1 MAMRD
6 SAMDI
11 GPLLEALAV
20 RQPAAPAIHAPG
32 RTPLR
37 YAELGSQ
44 VRYVREHLGHWGI
57 GKGDVVVG
65 AVPSRPEMALACAT
79 VPAATAFAPLASTLT
94 AEVYCELLQ
103 RLRPKAFLVP
113 AQADHPA
120 RIAARQCAIA
130 ELVLRP
136 DPSAPAGTFSI
147 DLAREQPSLTRS
159 QSVPS
164 EWALII
170 QTSGTTGRAKLV
182 PVSRNR
188 LVLNARQ
195 QASWLQFSTSD
206 VGCHLLPLHH
216 TLGLS
221 SGLMLPLLAGA
232 SVVCLPE
239 SDIDGFYTLLNEH
252 RITWLP
258 AAFSHYPAL
267 LRRAAAFP
275 EAVANNTLRC
285 LRVAAGRL
293 APEEVERIEQ
303 TFRVPLLS
311 AFSMTEAFTI
321 THEPLP
327 PGVRKRGSAGVAID
341 NQVAIRSET
350 GAFCARGEIGEIVV
364 RGPMVFD
371 GYHDDATATVAA
383 FADGW
388 FRTGDLGRF
397 DEDGYL
403 YVVGRMK
410 DIINRGGDKISPAEL
425 DQLIESQPGIAAAC
439 AFSVPHPTLG
449 EELAAAVETHDGA
462 TVTEAEIIE
471 CVGRRMGPSMAP
483 RRVYFVDRLP
493 RTDLGKVRRSELPR
507 MLGLEGS
514 DLSARD
520 RSLLDGS
527 VPRSALETAL
537 SGLWTVAL
545 QRRDVGVHDDF
556 FLSGGDSL
564 RGTQLILGIKSLLGV
579 ELPLA
584 SLFGK
589 ASTIAG
595 MAREIE
601 AARPS
606 SGAQRTID
614 NISQCSTPEGASA
627 T

>member
-1 MAMRD
+1 M
-6 SAMDI
+6 
-11 GPLLEALAV
+11 LEALAA

-32 RTPLR
+32 RAPLR

-44 VRYVREHLGHWGI
+44 VRYVRERLGHWGI
-57 GKGDVVVG
+57 GKGDMVAGV
-65 AVPSRPEMALACAT
+65 VPSRPEMALACAS
-79 VPAATAFAPLASTLT
+79 VPAATTFAPLAPTLT

-103 RLRPKAFLVP
+103 RLRPKAILVP
-113 AQADHPA
+113 VQADHPA
-120 RIAARQCAIA
+120 RIAAQQCAVT

-136 DPSAPAGTFSI
+136 DPSAPAGMFSI

-159 QSVPS
+159 QSVPP
-164 EWALII
+164 EWAYII
-170 QTSGTTGRAKLV
+170 RTSGTTGRAKLV

-188 LVLNARQ
+188 LVLSAQ
-195 QASWLQFSTSD
+195 QQGSWLQFSTSD

-239 SDIDGFYTLLNEH
+239 SDIEAFFAALTEY

-258 AAFSHYPAL
+258 AAFSHYPAI

-275 EAVANNTLRC
+275 ETVRKNRLRC

-293 APEEVERIEQ
+293 APEEIDRIEQ
-303 TFRVPLLS
+303 TFGVPLLV
-311 AFSMTEAFTI
+311 AFSMTEAFSI

-327 PGVRKRGSAGVAID
+327 PGVRKRGSAGVAVS

-350 GAFCARGEIGEIVV
+350 GAFCASGESGEIVV
-364 RGPMVFD
+364 RGSTVFH
-371 GYHDDATATVAA
+371 GYYDDAPATAAA

-403 YVVGRMK
+403 YIAGRIK

-425 DQLIESQPGIAAAC
+425 DALIESHPDIAAAC
-439 AFSVPHPTLG
+439 TFSVPHPTLG
-449 EELAAAVETHDGA
+449 EELAAAVVTHDGA
-462 TVTEAEIIE
+462 AVTEAEIIE
-471 CVGRRMGPSMAP
+471 RVGRRMGPSMAP

-493 RTDLGKVRRSELPR
+493 RSELGKVRRSELPR
-507 MLGLEGS
+507 MLGLERD

-520 RSLLDGS
+520 RSSLEGS
-527 VPRSALETAL
+527 MPRSALEAAL
-537 SGLWTVAL
+537 SGLWTLAL

-564 RGTQLILGIKSLLGV
+564 RATQLILGIKSLLGV

-589 ASTIAG
+589 ATTIAG

-601 AARPS
+601 AAR
-606 SGAQRTID
+606 GA
-614 NISQCSTPEGASA
+614 GSA
-627 T
+627 THD